1 MPKKPENLDLYDEHE
16 EVVSKGGKKVRRR
29 GIFLLPN
36 LLTTASLFAGF
47 FSIISSTE
55 GNFVYAGMAV
65 FIAQIFDGLD
75 GRVAR
80 LAKAESQFGA
90 QYDSLSDVISFGVA
104 PGILIYLWSTF
115 ELSSLGWSISLF
127 FVICSALRLARFT
140 ADIYIAPKNIDSKVY
155 FVGVPSPGAAGLCL
169 LPVFIVFEFD
179 FLFFKNPYL
188 NIINLLIIGLMMIS
202 KIPTFSVKSIN
213 FNRKYSAWIIL
224 AIAIICIS
232 LLSNLWL
239 TLILLLITYIVS
251 IVYTV
256 LKKI

>member
-1 MPKKPENLDLYDEHE
+1 MKKNSIYILRY
-16 EVVSKGGKKVRRR
+16 
-29 GIFLLPN
+29 LPN
-36 LLTTASLFAGF
+36 AITLLSLCCGLSSIRY
-47 FSIISSTE
+47 SIINEWHT
-55 GNFVYAGMAV
+55 AILLIV
-65 FIAQIFDGLD
+65 FASILDFFDGWF
-75 GRVAR
+75 
-80 LAKAESQFGA
+80 AKKLRGEGTSFGA
-90 QYDSLSDVISFGVA
+90 ELDSLSDVISFGVA

-115 ELSSLGWSISLF
+115 ELGSLGWSISLF

-202 KIPTFSVKSIN
+202 KIPTFSLKSIN

-239 TLILLLITYIVS
+239 TLILLLIAYIIS

>member
-1 MPKKPENLDLYDEHE
+1 MKKNSIYILRY
-16 EVVSKGGKKVRRR
+16 
-29 GIFLLPN
+29 LPN
-36 LLTTASLFAGF
+36 AITLLSLCCGLSSIRY
-47 FSIISSTE
+47 SIINEWHT
-55 GNFVYAGMAV
+55 AILLIV
-65 FIAQIFDGLD
+65 FASILDFFDGWF
-75 GRVAR
+75 
-80 LAKAESQFGA
+80 AKKLRGEGTSFGA
-90 QYDSLSDVISFGVA
+90 ELDSLSDVISFGVA

-115 ELSSLGWSISLF
+115 ELGSLGWSISLF

-202 KIPTFSVKSIN
+202 KIPTFSLKSIN

-239 TLILLLITYIVS
+239 TLILLLIAYIIS
-251 IVYTV
+251 IAYTV

>member
-1 MPKKPENLDLYDEHE
+1 ML
-16 EVVSKGGKKVRRR
+16 
-29 GIFLLPN
+29 
-36 LLTTASLFAGF
+36 SLCCGLSSIRY
-47 FSIISSTE
+47 SIINEWHT
-55 GNFVYAGMAV
+55 AILLIV
-65 FIAQIFDGLD
+65 FASILDFFDGWF
-75 GRVAR
+75 
-80 LAKAESQFGA
+80 AKKLRGEGTSFGA
-90 QYDSLSDVISFGVA
+90 ELDSLSDVISFGVA

-115 ELSSLGWSISLF
+115 ELGSLGWSISLF

-202 KIPTFSVKSIN
+202 KIPTFSLKSIN

-239 TLILLLITYIVS
+239 TLILLLIAYIIS
-251 IVYTV
+251 IAYTV